1 MIEDIHTILER
12 GEGLTIEFKTSF
24 TEDVIVSLVAFSN
37 AKGGTVYVGI
47 TDKLMI
53 KGVILGKET
62 VAGWLNEIKNKTTPA
77 IIPNVDVLEFNN
89 QIIVALS
96 VVEYPVKPIA
106 YKGRYYQRIKNSNH
120 LLSAVEISN
129 LSLQSR
135 QHSWDSYEFYGAKFV
150 DLNHEKIVEFIR
162 KVNNAG
168 RFILPENAE
177 SALEKL
183 GMLSK
188 GVATNAA
195 MILFSKNDLHYN
207 VHIGRFKTPTMI
219 VADKMISGNLYDV
232 IEESMKTIISHLKF
246 AFDINITNAN
256 TQRTEIPEYPLDAL
270 RELLLNAIIHRDYQ
284 SPTDVQIK
292 IFDTSIS
299 FFNPSGLF
307 GNITI
312 EDLKTDT
319 YRASTRNKQLAE
331 ALYLTKDIE
340 KYGSGFSRIRKEI
353 ADYPSMTFNYRDTGY
368 GFFAEFV
375 YETQKVTTSQMSS
388 EMSSEK
394 SSEKNSEKSSEK
406 SSENILN
413 ILESNPKVT
422 IRELS
427 KMMGMSTRMVE
438 KHLKQLTENAC
449 IIRKGGRKLGY
460 WQVL

>member
-1 MIEDIHTILER
+1 
-12 GEGLTIEFKTSF
+12 
-24 TEDVIVSLVAFSN
+24 
-37 AKGGTVYVGI
+37 
-47 TDKLMI
+47 
-53 KGVILGKET
+53 
-62 VAGWLNEIKNKTTPA
+62 
-77 IIPNVDVLEFNN
+77 
-89 QIIVALS
+89 
-96 VVEYPVKPIA
+96 
-106 YKGRYYQRIKNSNH
+106 
-120 LLSAVEISN
+120 
-129 LSLQSR
+129 
-135 QHSWDSYEFYGAKFV
+135 
-150 DLNHEKIVEFIR
+150 
-162 KVNNAG
+162 
-168 RFILPENAE
+168 
-177 SALEKL
+177 
-183 GMLSK
+183 
-188 GVATNAA
+188 
-195 MILFSKNDLHYN
+195 